1 MLRGGVIVLV
11 ALFSVLFL
19 KRTLHSHHYL
29 GMFLVITGVTMVG
42 MSAILD
48 ASNDDQSGSKVLGV
62 ILIAASL
69 VLQAGLFVS
78 EEIIFKHRHFEPM
91 ECVGGEGFFLLSRFV
106 RLHYFS
112 HCQFNHELRRSW
124 RRLQKGQ
131 RR

>member
-48 ASNDDQSGSKVLGV
+48 SSNDDQSGSQILGV
-62 ILIAASL
+62 VLIAGSL

-78 EEIIFKHRHFEPM
+78 EEIIFKIRHFEPM
-91 ECVGGEGFFLLSRFV
+91 ECVGGEG
-106 RLHYFS
+106 
-112 HCQFNHELRRSW
+112 
-124 RRLQKGQ
+124 
-131 RR
+131 